1 MYQQEA
7 TPSDLVWRQN
17 EAIYKVEMVTSVE
30 VKRENYF
37 KWSKSSD
44 ITSIEVDLHKI
55 TSIEV
60 NMAILTLINIV
71 T

>member
-7 TPSDLVWRQN
+7 TPPDLVWCQN
-17 EAIYKVEMVTSVE
+17 EANYKVETVTSVE